1 MTTTTASVSS
11 APSPK
16 APAAASSKAPG
27 RRFTVGKALAW
38 AAMILIMLFTL
49 LPFYWVLRT
58 ALSSNAGITAHPTSL
73 LPVDINLRGFARV
86 FGMQSTEEALADGG
100 SGAAIN
106 FWLYLRNSV
115 IISTLVTVGQ
125 VFFSAMAAYSF
136 SRLRWRGRDTVF
148 AVFLG
153 ALMVPSIFTL
163 LPNFVLV
170 KQLHLIDTFLGVA
183 LPTMF
188 MTPFAVFFLKQFF
201 MNIPR
206 ELEEAALLDGASKV
220 RVFFTLI
227 LPMAKAPIST
237 LAILTY
243 ITAWNDYFWP
253 LLVSY
258 TAPRGYSRWLWPS
271 SAPRPL
277 RPVPTGPGSW
287 PPRSWPPSRCSC
299 CSWPSPGASSTPS
312 ALPESSEAPDDDS
325 TDQPS
330 SLLTVAPRP
339 PVRLGL
345 GRGRP
350 DPGRLLRRLQEVG
363 SRRRRVLDVGRQPAA
378 RL

>member
-1 MTTTTASVSS
+1 MNDVTSTRASVAPEGKRLS
-11 APSPK
+11 A
-16 APAAASSKAPG
+16 G
-27 RRFTVGKALAW
+27 RILAW
-38 AAMILIMLFTL
+38 IAMILIILITV

-58 ALSSNAGITAHPTSL
+58 ALSSNTGLASNPTSL
-73 LPVDINLRGFARV
+73 LPVDANLRGFQRV
-86 FGMQSTEEALADGG
+86 FGLQSPEEAMADGG
-100 SGAAIN
+100 SGASLN

-115 IISTLVTVGQ
+115 IVSTLVTAGQ

-136 SRLRWRGRDTVF
+136 ARLRWPGRD
-148 AVFLG
+148 AVFTIFLA
-153 ALMVPSIFTL
+153 ALMVPTIFTL

-170 KQLHLIDTFLGVA
+170 KELGLVDSLLGVA

-258 TAPRGYSRWLWPS
+258 TDSSR
-271 SAPRPL
+271 
-277 RPVPTGPGSW
+277 V
-287 PPRSWPPSRCSC
+287 
-299 CSWPSPGASSTPS
+299 
-312 ALPESSEAPDDDS
+312 
-325 TDQPS
+325 
-330 SLLTVAPRP
+330 LTVALAVFKSQAPQNGP
-339 PVRLGL
+339 DWAGL
-345 GRGRP
+345 MAATLVAALP
-350 DPGRLLRRLQEVG
+350 MLLLFM
-363 SRRRRVLDVGRQPAA
+363 AA
-378 RL
+378 AKRIVNSIGFTGIK

>member
-1 MTTTTASVSS
+1 MSTATASESS
-11 APSPK
+11 RASQDARPSRRPRI
-16 APAAASSKAPG
+16 G
-27 RRFTVGKALAW
+27 RVLAW
-38 AAMILIMLFTL
+38 AFMALVIIITV

-58 ALSSNAGITAHPTSL
+58 ALSSNTGLASDPTSL
-73 LPVDINLRGFARV
+73 LPVETNLRGFARV
-86 FGMQSTEEALADGG
+86 FGMQSTEEAMADGG

-115 IISTLVTVGQ
+115 VVATLVTAGQ

-136 SRLRWRGRDTVF
+136 SRLRWKGRDAVF
-148 AVFLG
+148 SVFLG

-170 KQLHLIDTFLGVA
+170 KELGLIDTLLGVA

-220 RVFFTLI
+220 RVFFQLI
-227 LPMAKAPIST
+227 LPMAKAPITT
-237 LAILTY
+237 LAIITY

-258 TAPRGYSRWLWPS
+258 TDSSR
-271 SAPRPL
+271 
-277 RPVPTGPGSW
+277 V
-287 PPRSWPPSRCSC
+287 
-299 CSWPSPGASSTPS
+299 
-312 ALPESSEAPDDDS
+312 
-325 TDQPS
+325 
-330 SLLTVAPRP
+330 LTVAVAVFKSQAPTSGTDWS
-339 PVRLGL
+339 GL
-345 GRGRP
+345 MAATLVAALP
-350 DPGRLLRRLQEVG
+350 MLLLFMAFARRIVNSIG
-363 SRRRRVLDVGRQPAA
+363 FTGIK
-378 RL
+378 